1 MRFRGMRHKLVGG
14 RWKWTSEDSV
24 DSVDLADDSV
34 GISELSATGTPS
46 NTTFLRGDN
55 TWATASSGGGGS
67 QLSQEEVEDY
77 VGGMLDGTETGI
89 TVTYDDD
96 NGNIDFVVASQTD
109 ENFTTNLKDKLDN
122 IDTSANN
129 YTHPNHTGEVTSTGD
144 GATVVADN
152 VIDEANLKVS
162 NSPTDGYVLTAQS
175 GNTGGLT
182 WASSGSGGGGGS
194 LTQEE
199 VEDYVGGMVD
209 GNTETGITVTYQD
222 DDGTLDFVVDSQT
235 DENFTST
242 FKTKLEGIETS
253 ADVTDTTNVVAAL
266 TAGTNVTIAND
277 GTISSTDTDTTYTVG
292 DGGLT
297 QKNFTTTLKDK
308 LDNIEPSADVTDS
321 TNVNAAGAV
330 MNSDFDTKGELLV
343 GGQSITALT
352 VGSDNQ
358 VLTADSSETSCV
370 KWAAISSQTDE
381 NFTSAFKTK
390 LEGIETSADVT
401 DSTNVNAAGAVMNSD
416 LNGKGKL
423 LVGAAQGDPTAL
435 AVGTDDYVL
444 TADSSETSG
453 VKWAAAA
460 AGGSGLFSAYALL
473 QERQDVDVN
482 GGSTVEGTWMTRTL
496 NTEVYDGGN
505 IVTLSN
511 NKFTLGAGTY
521 LIEYWQNFYHAQYAI
536 LSGIANVTGQSDTY
550 LDWSTAYDLGT
561 AELKVGGSTVQ
572 TFQSS
577 TDLEL
582 IFRTSETQSNYGL
595 GYKVFANAG
604 LDFDGQGQDSTP
616 ANAFNL
622 YAQVQIFKFA

>member
-34 GISELSATGTPS
+34 GISELSATGTAS

-55 TWATASSGGGGS
+55 TWATPA
-67 QLSQEEVEDY
+67 
-77 VGGMLDGTETGI
+77 
-89 TVTYDDD
+89 
-96 NGNIDFVVASQTD
+96 
-109 ENFTTNLKDKLDN
+109 
-122 IDTSANN
+122 
-129 YTHPNHTGEVTSTGD
+129 
-144 GATVVADN
+144 
-152 VIDEANLKVS
+152 
-162 NSPTDGYVLTAQS
+162 
-175 GNTGGLT
+175 
-182 WASSGSGGGGGS
+182 GGGGS

-199 VEDYVGGMVD
+199 VEDYVGGMVT

-222 DDGTLDFVVDSQT
+222 SDGTLDFVVATQS
-235 DENFTST
+235 DENFTL
-242 FKTKLEGIETS
+242 TKS
-253 ADVTDTTNVVAAL
+253 
-266 TAGTNVTIAND
+266 
-277 GTISSTDTDTTYTVG
+277 
-292 DGGLT
+292 
-297 QKNFTTTLKDK
+297 DK
-308 LDNIEPSADVTDS
+308 LDTIETHADVTDS

-358 VLTADSSETSCV
+358 VLTADSSETSGV

-453 VKWAAAA
+453 VKWAA

-550 LDWSTAYDLGT
+550 LDWSTAYDLATG
-561 AELKVGGSTVQ
+561 ELKVGGSTVQ

-582 IFRTSETQSNYGL
+582 IFRTSETQSNFGL
-595 GYKVFANAG
+595 GYKVFANAD
-604 LDFDGQGQDSTP
+604 LDFGSGQGQDPTP

>member
-358 VLTADSSETSCV
+358 VLTADSSETSGV